1 MKYDEYGNKIIDDE
15 EIVDNNDNSY
25 GDANDYSN
33 DNSYDDANDYSNDND
48 NSYDDANDYSNDND
62 NSYDNDNDFSS
73 DGDFTYGRKT
83 YRRANQY
90 DRSQNTRA
98 KFSYN
103 EVNKKEKKRYGK
115 GILVWSIIFA
125 IFFGALTGFGG
136 AYIFNRAN
144 NAYNYMHSESRNDT
158 QKITI
163 DQPTEIVE
171 AATKKAIPSVVGITT
186 QVISR
191 DFFGRQALGKG
202 TGSGVIV
209 SPDGYIIT
217 NAHVVK
223 SQAQNTNEGF
233 DDFPFG
239 NEFPFGGGSSGNKQA
254 KTSDDDIDEDDE
266 DNDNGSAYDYSS
278 KDKNNMKQNKGG
290 KISVLLDDG
299 STHKAKIVWMDEDM
313 DLAIIKINA
322 KNLPVAELGDSDK
335 VQIGQIA
342 IAIGNP
348 LGLDFN
354 RTVTSGVISG
364 KDRTIKVDK
373 QVINNLIQTD
383 ASINPGN
390 SGGPL
395 LNSKGEVIGINTVKL
410 TNAEGL
416 GFSIPINMIKG
427 VLNSILKTGKAQ
439 TAQLGVSIYNA
450 KDYEAALRVKL
461 NTNKGVIVLSV
472 ASGSAADK
480 AGIMA
485 GDILLKVD
493 DKEVT
498 DVNTLKSIMFG
509 YNLGDEATLK
519 INRNGKEMDVKIKF
533 TSMNKN

>member
-1 MKYDEYGNKIIDDE
+1 MKFDEFGNEIIDDE
-15 EIVDNNDNSY
+15 EIIENNDNC
-25 GDANDYSN
+25 NDNSN
-33 DNSYDDANDYSNDND
+33 DNCNDNSNDN
-48 NSYDDANDYSNDND
+48 N
-62 NSYDNDNDFSS
+62 NDNDFSS
-73 DGDFTYGRKT
+73 DDDFTYERKT

-90 DRSQNTRA
+90 DRPQASRA

-103 EVNKKEKKRYGK
+103 EVNKKEKKRYGT
-115 GILVWSIIFA
+115 GVLIWSIIFA
-125 IFFGALTGFGG
+125 IFFGTLTGFGG
-136 AYIFNRAN
+136 AYMFNKAN
-144 NAYNYMHSESRNDT
+144 DVYNYMHSEVKNDT

-209 SPDGYIIT
+209 NSDGYIIT
-217 NAHVVK
+217 NAHVVNSEVQEK
-223 SQAQNTNEGF
+223 NNAF

-239 NEFPFGGGSSGNKQA
+239 NEFPFGGGSKGDKQR
-254 KTSDDDIDEDDE
+254 KTDDEDIDEDDDDE
-266 DNDNGSAYDYSS
+266 ENNNNDNDNDNAYDYNS
-278 KDKNNMKQNKGG
+278 KNKDNKKQSKGG
-290 KISVLLDDG
+290 KINVLLDDG
-299 STHKAKIVWMDEDM
+299 STHKAKIVWMDKDM

-364 KDRTIKVDK
+364 KDRTIKVEN

-472 ASGSAADK
+472 ASGTAADK

>member
-1 MKYDEYGNKIIDDE
+1 MKFDEYGNEIIDDDDIIENPEVE
-15 EIVDNNDNSY
+15 ELH
-25 GDANDYSN
+25 
-33 DNSYDDANDYSNDND
+33 DDEEST
-48 NSYDDANDYSNDND
+48 
-62 NSYDNDNDFSS
+62 
-73 DGDFTYGRKT
+73 FTQTDEDVYERRT
-83 YRRANQY
+83 YRRANGPDRDHY
-90 DRSQNTRA
+90 DSPSARKA

-115 GILVWSIIFA
+115 GILVWSIIFS

-136 AYIFNRAN
+136 AYLFNRAN
-144 NAYNYMHSESRNDT
+144 NAYNYVHSEAKNDT

-223 SQAQNTNEGF
+223 SEVQNTNEGF

-239 NEFPFGGGSSGNKQA
+239 DGFPFGGGSSGNKQS
-254 KTSDDDIDEDDE
+254 KTSDDEDDDDIDIDEDD
-266 DNDNGSAYDYSS
+266 NKAYDYSS
-278 KDKNNMKQNKGG
+278 KDKDNTKQNKGG

-472 ASGSAADK
+472 ANGTAADK

-509 YNLGDEATLK
+509 YNIGDEATLK
-519 INRNGKEMDVKIKF
+519 INRNGKEMDVKVKF

>member
-1 MKYDEYGNKIIDDE
+1 MKYDEFGNEIIDDE
-15 EIVDNNDNSY
+15 EIIDTNDNS
-25 GDANDYSN
+25 DDNANDDSN
-33 DNSYDDANDYSNDND
+33 DD
-48 NSYDDANDYSNDND
+48 D
-62 NSYDNDNDFSS
+62 NSYDNANDDSNDDANSYDNDFSS
-73 DGDFTYGRKT
+73 DDDFIYERRT
-83 YRRANQY
+83 YRRANGPVSSYY
-90 DRSQNTRA
+90 DRPRYTKA

-103 EVNKKEKKRYGK
+103 EVNKKEKKRYGA
-115 GILVWSIIFA
+115 GVLIWSIIFA
-125 IFFGALTGFGG
+125 IFFGTLTGFGG
-136 AYIFNRAN
+136 AYLFNKAN
-144 NAYNYMHSESRNDT
+144 DAYNYMSSESNSNT

-186 QVISR
+186 EVISR

-209 SPDGYIIT
+209 NPDGYIIT
-217 NAHVVK
+217 NAHVVNSEAK
-223 SQAQNTNEGF
+223 SNNNTF

-239 NEFPFGGGSSGNKQA
+239 NNFPFGGSSSSNNQS
-254 KTSDDDIDEDDE
+254 KTDDE
-266 DNDNGSAYDYSS
+266 DNDIDNDDIDNDDDSTYDYNS
-278 KDKNNMKQNKGG
+278 KNKNNNTIKENNKGG

-299 STHKAKIVWMDEDM
+299 STHKAKIVWMDKEM

-364 KDRTIKVDK
+364 KDRTIKVDN

-427 VLNSILKTGKAQ
+427 VLNSIIKTGKAQ

-450 KDYEAALRVKL
+450 KDYETALRVKL
-461 NTNKGVIVLSV
+461 STNKGVIVLSV
-472 ASGSAADK
+472 ASGTAADK
-480 AGIMA
+480 SGIVA
-485 GDILLKVD
+485 GDIILNID
-493 DKEVT
+493 GKEVT

-533 TSMNKN
+533 TNLNNN

>member
-1 MKYDEYGNKIIDDE
+1 MKYDEFNDEFIDE
-15 EIVDNNDNSY
+15 
-25 GDANDYSN
+25 
-33 DNSYDDANDYSNDND
+33 DDVIEDNDND
-48 NSYDDANDYSNDND
+48 NDNDNNNDND
-62 NSYDNDNDFSS
+62 NDNCNDNDCNF
-73 DGDFTYGRKT
+73 DGDDFRTDDDLIYERKT
-83 YRRANQY
+83 YRRNKQY
-90 DRSQNTRA
+90 DRPQYRKA

-103 EVNKKEKKRYGK
+103 EVNRKPKKTYGA
-115 GILVWSIIFA
+115 GVLAWAIIFS
-125 IFFGALTGFGG
+125 IFFGTLTGFGG
-136 AYIFNRAN
+136 AYIFNKAN
-144 NAYNYMHSESRNDT
+144 NAYNYMHADAKDKT

-223 SQAQNTNEGF
+223 SEVQNTNEGF

-239 NEFPFGGGSSGNKQA
+239 SDFPFGGGRGSKKEANNDKED
-254 KTSDDDIDEDDE
+254 KEDVDEDDV
-266 DNDNGSAYDYSS
+266 DMDNGSAGEDKDSPYDYNS
-278 KDKNNMKQNKGG
+278 KDKSQNTDKKGG
-290 KISVLLDDG
+290 KINVLLDDG

-364 KDRTIKVDK
+364 KDRTIRVDK

-450 KDYEAALRVKL
+450 KDYQAALRVKL
-461 NTNKGVIVLSV
+461 NTDKGVVVLSV
-472 ASGSAADK
+472 ASGTAADK
-480 AGIMA
+480 AGIVP
-485 GDILLKVD
+485 GDIILKVD

-509 YNLGDEATLK
+509 YNLGDEATLR